1 MLQHLALTV
10 ASKKLIAL
18 AAAGALAAS
27 AAVYSQGDF
36 SGGLSGGADLGW
48 RQSSSPITVEVSL
61 QGLLPTIA
69 ERDTAASTPS
79 TNAVI
84 SSVGVDAGLDAALR

>member
-1 MLQHLALTV
+1 MLQHIALTV

-27 AAVYSQGDF
+27 AAVYSQSDF
-36 SGGLSGGADLGW
+36 SGSLGGGADLGW
-48 RQSSSPITVEVSL
+48 RQSSSPITAEVSL
-61 QGLLPTIA
+61 QGLLPT
-69 ERDTAASTPS
+69 S